1 MKRFLFV
8 AVFLLSSSGLWAQN
22 IVEFLDYKGI
32 KQVPRCEIVSSAF
45 ETLLHDYI
53 EYERNHCTEYSKD
66 WIIHISNRVTRQGK
80 YRVGISV
87 VESHVHDGCFV
98 NEFLSDKCSLM
109 YMKYMGHRVYVQSAF
124 SDEIFAKTDRTKRI
138 KFKAVIHE
146 YDGKKQS
153 AYILFYDPSMT
164 TVGYDYNPDTKDFT
178 EISRWRGEDI
188 YKK

>member
-1 MKRFLFV
+1 
-8 AVFLLSSSGLWAQN
+8 
-22 IVEFLDYKGI
+22 
-32 KQVPRCEIVSSAF
+32 
-45 ETLLHDYI
+45 
-53 EYERNHCTEYSKD
+53 
-66 WIIHISNRVTRQGK
+66 
-80 YRVGISV
+80 
-87 VESHVHDGCFV
+87 
-98 NEFLSDKCSLM
+98 
-109 YMKYMGHRVYVQSAF
+109 MKYMGHRVYVQSVF

-164 TVGYDYNPDTKDFT
+164 TVDYDYNPDTKDIT